1 MVVGT
6 RFSTSKTY
14 LLDIGV
20 TESLIYKTI
29 NDKGNQ

>member
-6 RFSTSKTY
+6 QFSISRMY

-20 TESLIYKTI
+20 TESLIYRAV
-29 NDKGNQ
+29 NDKIN